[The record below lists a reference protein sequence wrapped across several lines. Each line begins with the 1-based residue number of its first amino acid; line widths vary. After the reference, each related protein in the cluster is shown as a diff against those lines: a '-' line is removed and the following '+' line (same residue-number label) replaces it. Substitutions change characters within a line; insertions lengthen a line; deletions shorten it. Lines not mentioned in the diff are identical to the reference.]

1 MSSVAGVLCVLAA
14 TASPSVPATTPPDTA
29 RYPSEEALRSY
40 AQARLSDEEGDAASA
55 LNDYYRTLRSDP
67 GAAAAALHVSELAAR
82 SGSAERSLEFAER
95 AIELRPDAARG
106 HWLKGAALFNLGRA
120 QDALEPLQVASRLDT
135 TEAEYARGLARVAET
150 LDRVPLVA
158 EAFRRVVSIDDGDG
172 EAYFQLAAAECR
184 LGRFDQAAVA
194 LARAREIEPRRPG
207 IAFLEGWIQESTGRP
222 DDAMASY
229 RDHLSRH
236 PDDNV
241 TRRRLVN
248 LLVRSGKAAEAY
260 PLAKEVALAHPDDL
274 EAQEVQAELALRTG
288 RAPEG
293 LEILERVR
301 AHDPEDPERVMRSV
315 GVLVRSDR
323 AADAVRVAKA
333 WADARPADVRG
344 LLLTARTRAL
354 TGDVDGA
361 AADARRAVAMAPD
374 SIAPHAVLGRIYQG
388 ARRWKDAAA
397 ALEESARRFPESAGF
412 GLDLAFC
419 REQLGDIPGAE
430 RAARAVLAHH
440 PDHAGALNSLGY
452 LLADHNQ
459 QLDEAHRLIARAVE
473 KEPENGAFIDSMGWL
488 YYRLGR
494 LDDARRQLE
503 RAVDLTGGDP
513 VVREHLGDVYK
524 DLRLLD
530 LAREQYRLAR
540 AADSDNARL
549 QTKIDSIR

>member
-222 DDAMASY
+222 DDAKASY

-388 ARRWKDAAA
+388 ARRW
-397 ALEESARRFPESAGF
+397 
-412 GLDLAFC
+412 
-419 REQLGDIPGAE
+419 
-430 RAARAVLAHH
+430 
-440 PDHAGALNSLGY
+440 N
-452 LLADHNQ
+452 HNQ